1 VTSTTSPSSTPSTTR
16 LDPIRLYDGVA
27 PGSEEWTQEEK
38 SFYSE
43 AFGTEAVTNVVVPTL
58 TPVLPDP
65 GCGTAIVIAP
75 GGGYHAL
82 SINAEGYHVAEWLAA
97 RGVAAF
103 VLAYRLL
110 PTGEDGTVE
119 MFEKLAAN
127 PVAAREEMEAVA
139 PLAVADGQTA
149 MRLVRTRA
157 DEFGVDRAR
166 VGLMGFSAGGNVAMR
181 VAYSGDAA
189 ARPDFLAPI
198 YAAVRGFDLATL
210 PEGGGPLF
218 AVAASDDELGLAP
231 DSVRI
236 YDAWRAAGLPAE
248 LHMYATGGHGFGM
261 KTQGVPSDTWI
272 ERFGD
277 WLGAL
282 DLM

>member
-1 VTSTTSPSSTPSTTR
+1 MTSSSPSSTTR
-16 LDPIRLYDGVA
+16 LDPIPLYDGVA
-27 PGSEEWTQEEK
+27 PGSEGWTQEER
-38 SFYSE
+38 SFYSA
-43 AFGTEAVTNVVVPTL
+43 AFETEAVTNVVVPTL

-65 GCGTAIVIAP
+65 CSGTAIVIAP

-82 SINAEGYHVAEWLAA
+82 SINAEGFHVAEWLAS

-119 MFEKLAAN
+119 MFEKLAAD
-127 PVAAREEMEAVA
+127 PVAARVEMEAVA
-139 PLAVADGQTA
+139 PLAVADGETA
-149 MRLVRTRA
+149 MRLVRARA
-157 DEFGVDRAR
+157 GEFGVDPAR

-181 VAYSGDAA
+181 VAYSDDAA

-198 YAAVRGFDLATL
+198 YAAVRGFDLASV
-210 PEGGGPLF
+210 PPSSGPLF

-236 YDAWRAAGLPAE
+236 YEAWRAAGLPAE

-282 DLM
+282 GLM

>member
-1 VTSTTSPSSTPSTTR
+1 VTSASFSPTSSVTR
-16 LDPIRLYDGVA
+16 LDPIRLYEGVA
-27 PGSEEWTQEEK
+27 PGSEGWTQEETT
-38 SFYSE
+38 FFSE

-65 GCGTAIVIAP
+65 CCGTAIVIAP

-82 SINAEGYHVAEWLAA
+82 SINAEGFHVAEWLAS
-97 RGVAAF
+97 RGVASF

-119 MFEKLAAN
+119 MFEKLAAD
-127 PVAAREEMEAVA
+127 PVAARVEMEAVA
-139 PLAVADGQTA
+139 PLAVADGGRA
-149 MRLVRTRA
+149 MRLVRARA
-157 DEFGVDRAR
+157 DEFGIDPAR

-181 VAYSGDAA
+181 VAYNDDAG
-189 ARPDFLAPI
+189 ARPDFVAPI
-198 YAAVRGFDLATL
+198 YAAVRGYDVTAV
-210 PEGGGPLF
+210 PPGSGPLF

-236 YDAWRAAGLPAE
+236 YEAWRTAGLPAE

-272 ERFGD
+272 DRFGD
-277 WLGAL
+277 WLAAL